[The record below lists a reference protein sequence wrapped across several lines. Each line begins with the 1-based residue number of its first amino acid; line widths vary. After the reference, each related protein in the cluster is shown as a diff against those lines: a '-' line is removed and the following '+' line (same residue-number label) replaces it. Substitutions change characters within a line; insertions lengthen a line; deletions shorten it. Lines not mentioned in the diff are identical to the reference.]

1 MSSKY
6 NTNNSESERERKKR
20 ESTAVFQRHRTE
32 QIITGQIRK
41 VLKLLAENKKPS
53 EIDLLVLQE
62 NPELVKKVTSNMTG
76 RQEALKRKHD
86 RDAEIY
92 DTEFSVNH
100 FTKEIAEKLISCKA
114 SGKHVLVYTGA
125 GISTSADISDY
136 RGPEGVWTKL
146 NKKEKLEI
154 GKPLVKAVPT
164 KTHMVLKQLMDD
176 GFITHIVSQNC
187 DGLHTRSGIPKEKIS
202 ELHGNMF
209 AEYCGNSSCFLNP
222 VYRVFDTTEFTGY
235 RKHTTGRSCP
245 KCRVGENDSKSA
257 ENKSSLRDTI
267 IHFGEMNPTNVN
279 YPYNWT
285 KVLELINSKNVGCI
299 LTLGSSLKVL
309 KSYDKLFP
317 KASLKN
323 PYDLFIVNLQWTP
336 KDSFAKIK
344 IHTKCDDFSEKLW
357 QAVQNQNL
365 TNNGGTSNLN
375 VFKLQ
380 NDALWSLATPILS
393 NEALTVNTLAIYD
406 ENKINE
412 DCEYYKNSVNSGF
425 LMPEK
430 FETELKHISGLE
442 NPIVKPAWYGL
453 GFKK

>member
-1 MSSKY
+1 
-6 NTNNSESERERKKR
+6 
-20 ESTAVFQRHRTE
+20 
-32 QIITGQIRK
+32 
-41 VLKLLAENKKPS
+41 
-53 EIDLLVLQE
+53 
-62 NPELVKKVTSNMTG
+62 MTG

-92 DTEFSVNH
+92 DTESSVDH
-100 FTKEIAEKLISCKA
+100 FTNEIAEKLISCKA

-146 NKKEKLEI
+146 NKKEKLEN

-164 KTHMVLKQLMDD
+164 KTHMVLKQLLDE

-187 DGLHTRSGIPKEKIS
+187 DGLHIRSGIPKEKIS

-209 AEYCGNSSCFLNP
+209 AEYCGNCLLNP

-235 RKHTTGRSCP
+235 RKHATGRSCP
-245 KCRVGENDSKSA
+245 KCGVDSKSA
-257 ENKSSLRDTI
+257 ETSAESSLRDTI
-267 IHFGEMNPTNVN
+267 IHFGEMNPTNVD

-285 KVLELINSKNVGCI
+285 TVLELINGKNVGCI

-357 QAVQNQNL
+357 QAVQNKNSK
-365 TNNGGTSNLN
+365 TENGATFDVNMY
-375 VFKLQ
+375 KLED
-380 NDALWSLATPILS
+380 DALWNLATPILTDETS
-393 NEALTVNTLAIYD
+393 TVNTLAIYD

-430 FETELKHISGLE
+430 FEMELKHISGLE
-442 NPIVKPAWYGL
+442 NPLVKPAWYGL
-453 GFKK
+453 GFKNK

>member
-6 NTNNSESERERKKR
+6 NTNYPESERERKKR
-20 ESTAVFQRHRTE
+20 ESTAIFQRHRTE
-32 QIITGQIRK
+32 QIITCQIRK
-41 VLKLLAENKKPS
+41 VLKLSAENKKPS
-53 EIDLLVLQE
+53 DIDLVLLQE
-62 NPELVKKVTSNMTG
+62 NPELVQKVTSNMTS

-86 RDAEIY
+86 RDSEIY
-92 DTEFSVNH
+92 DTESSVNH
-100 FTKEIAEKLISCKA
+100 FTQEIAEKLIACKA

-164 KTHMVLKQLMDD
+164 KTHMVLKELMDE

-187 DGLHTRSGIPKEKIS
+187 DGLHIRSGIPKEKIS

-209 AEYCGNSSCFLNP
+209 AEYCGNSTCLLNP

-235 RKHTTGRSCP
+235 RKHASGRNCP
-245 KCRVGENDSKSA
+245 KCGEQESKSA
-257 ENKSSLRDTI
+257 DQSSLRDTI

-285 KVLELINSKNVGCI
+285 TVLELINSKNVGCI

-309 KSYDKLFP
+309 KSYEKLFP
-317 KASLKN
+317 KASLKH

-344 IHTKCDDFSEKLW
+344 IHTKCDDFSDKLW
-357 QAVQNQNL
+357 KAVQNQNV
-365 TNNGGTSNLN
+365 TNGTILDVNK
-375 VFKLQ
+375 FELQ
-380 NDALWSLATPILS
+380 NDALWRLATPILS
-393 NEALTVNTLAIYD
+393 DETTTVNTLAIYD
-406 ENKINE
+406 ENKINK
-412 DCEYYKNSVNSGF
+412 DCEYYKNPENHGF
-425 LMPEK
+425 IMPEK
-430 FETELKHISGLE
+430 FKTELKHISGLKT
-442 NPIVKPAWYGL
+442 PIVKPAWYGL
-453 GFKK
+453 GFKKK